1 MSSVKAG
8 PGSRDPGS
16 GSHCHRIIDII
27 DVMASITIRNLHD
40 SVKEA
45 LRQRAAANQRSM
57 EEEARFILGLE
68 LRRDRSKP
76 TVGLGTRIA
85 KLFEGVGVELEI
97 PPRELPRKPP
107 FLTDE
112 EWEGR

>member
-1 MSSVKAG
+1 MSSVKTRQG
-8 PGSRDPGS
+8 RVKDGS
-16 GSHCHRIIDII
+16 GAIDAIIAII
-27 DVMASITIRNLHD
+27 MASITIRKLDD
-40 SVKEA
+40 SLKEA
-45 LRQRAAANQRSM
+45 LRRRAAGNQRSM
-57 EEEARFILGLE
+57 EEEARIILGLE
-68 LRRDRSKP
+68 LRRDRSMP

-97 PPRELPRKPP
+97 PPRTGLPRKPA

>member
-1 MSSVKAG
+1 
-8 PGSRDPGS
+8 
-16 GSHCHRIIDII
+16 
-27 DVMASITIRNLHD
+27 MASITVRNLHD

-45 LRQRAAANQRSM
+45 LRQRAAANKRSM
-57 EEEARFILGLE
+57 EEEARSILGLE

-76 TVGLGTRIA
+76 TVGLGSRIA
-85 KLFEGVGVELEI
+85 KLFEGVGAELEM
-97 PPRELPRKPP
+97 PPRIELPRKPP